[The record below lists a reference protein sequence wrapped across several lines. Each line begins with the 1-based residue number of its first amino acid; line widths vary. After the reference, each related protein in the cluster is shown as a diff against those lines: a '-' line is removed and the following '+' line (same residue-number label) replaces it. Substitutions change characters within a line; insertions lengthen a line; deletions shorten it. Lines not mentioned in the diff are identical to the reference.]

1 MGYKTAY
8 CAFNN
13 FSNEAT
19 KIIRDAGIEL
29 DINDRTDPVKGG
41 ELTLLLEKYDIL
53 IIGVSSRL
61 EAEMIKHVKTPKIIA
76 TLSVGLDHIDKVF
89 FESPLVTIVNLKTAN
104 VVSVAEHIF
113 GLILALDKRIVE
125 SNRLV
130 LEGKG
135 HKKNLH
141 ERPEDISG
149 KTLGL
154 VGCGNITREV
164 IKIAK
169 VFGMNMICYTKHPE
183 RHEDLARGGV
193 RFVAL
198 DEVMRESDIVNVSVP
213 LNDETKGMIS
223 REKIGMMKPT
233 ATFINT
239 SRAEVADTQA
249 LIEYAD
255 LHDTFYVGLDIDT
268 DEYKEL
274 LSEYRDNVIVTPH
287 TAGVSKQAIYRMDLE
302 IAEKVVELA
311 KRG

>member
-1 MGYKTAY
+1 MKRRTAY
-8 CAFNN
+8 SVFSN
-13 FSNEAT
+13 FSDEASR
-19 KIIRDAGIEL
+19 IIRNAGIDLTINSSSSPAKGEEL
-29 DINDRTDPVKGG
+29 A
-41 ELTLLLEKYDIL
+41 TLLEEYDIL

-61 EAEMIKHVKTPKIIA
+61 EADMIERVKTPKIIA
-76 TLSVGLDHIDKVF
+76 TLSVGLDHVDKVF
-89 FESPLVTIVNLKTAN
+89 FESPLVTIVNLRMAN
-104 VVSVAEHIF
+104 VISVAEHIF
-113 GLILALDKRIVE
+113 GLILALNKRIVE

-130 LEGKG
+130 LEGRG

-154 VGCGNITREV
+154 VGCGNITQEV

-193 RFVAL
+193 RFAAL

-223 REKIGMMKPT
+223 REKIGMMKPI

-239 SRAEVADTQA
+239 SRVDVVDTGA
-249 LIEYAD
+249 LMEHAD
-255 LHDTFYVGLDIDT
+255 LYDTFYVGLDIDT

-274 LSEYRDNVIVTPH
+274 LSKYRDNVIVTPH
-287 TAGVSKQAIYRMDLE
+287 TAGVSKQAISRMDLE
-302 IAEKVVELA
+302 LAEKVAELV
-311 KRG
+311 